1 MSLHSN
7 FLYVF
12 VLCTNES
19 LIGVSNVVVT
29 RHGNEVGL
37 KRART
42 GRREGTKDTHTTT
55 TTEKTRDQKTSW
67 IHSVAQYT
75 TTA

>member
-42 GRREGTKDTHTTT
+42 GRREGTKDTQIQQQRRKKLVTVDSFSRT
-55 TTEKTRDQKTSW
+55 
-67 IHSVAQYT
+67 IHNNGIL
-75 TTA
+75 